1 MRAGRA
7 RFRAASARKACAS
20 PIFGEWDG
28 SETARA
34 ASGQAGERRM
44 NAAVPGKACLALSN

>member
-1 MRAGRA
+1 MG
-7 RFRAASARKACAS
+7 

-34 ASGQAGERRM
+34 ASGQGAAGKRRM
-44 NAAVPGKACLALSN
+44 NAAVPGRACLALSN

>member
-1 MRAGRA
+1 MG
-7 RFRAASARKACAS
+7 

-44 NAAVPGKACLALSN
+44 NAAVPGRACLALSN